1 MKTNV
6 KKNVYIC
13 KTESLCCAPAVNTT
27 LKINYTSKT
36 KQNKTKQNKKTLK
49 CLEVGFLFYVD

>member
-13 KTESLCCAPAVNTT
+13 KTESLCCAPEVNTT
-27 LKINYTSKT
+27 LKINYTSKKKPN
-36 KQNKTKQNKKTLK
+36 KQTTLK
-49 CLEVGFLFYVD
+49 CLEAGFLFYVD

>member
-13 KTESLCCAPAVNTT
+13 KTESLCCAPEVNTT
-27 LKINYTSKT
+27 LKINYTSK
-36 KQNKTKQNKKTLK
+36 KKKKKKKKKKTLK
-49 CLEVGFLFYVD
+49 CLEAGFLFYVD

>member
-36 KQNKTKQNKKTLK
+36 KQNKTKTKKPLK
-49 CLEVGFLFYVD
+49 CLEAGFFFYVD